1 MKKFLL
7 AAIFLV
13 TFTNVFAATKKAE
26 SSNDSD
32 SVKNEEALTTEI
44 AEDEAILE
52 SIELED
58 KSVDTDAEQENKSKK
73 KTSAKKNSSK
83 TSTKASVQ
91 SSNQISKKE
100 LKDIE
105 DLNAQLVD
113 DEDQNPVFMEE
124 TVRRLPPDL
133 DGYDHPLVE
142 KYRKQ
147 FLRTGG
153 RKYLAAMV
161 EAGNLYWQY
170 IREKIEEYNMPHC
183 LLYLPI
189 VESSFKP
196 TAKSRSGALGMWQFM
211 ENSMKPFLKK
221 TEFVDER
228 LDPWKSTEAAFLKL
242 QDNYKQFGDWEIAI
256 AAYNCGAGAM
266 AKVTKNNPDKD
277 FWYLAENKLLK
288 SETLDYVPK
297 LLAICDLMQNAE
309 YYGLELPEE
318 EDIEEDAFTYIK
330 MTGAVPL
337 SQLALAAGLETSD
350 ISSLNTALYRG
361 ITIPGYELRIPTE
374 LETTITEALEK
385 IKDHEF
391 SNAHVVV
398 KGETLWGIS
407 RTYGVSVDAICQA
420 NGISENSILSIGK
433 TLFVPI
439 LK

>member
-1 MKKFLL
+1 MMKKFLL
-7 AAIFLV
+7 AVIIAVAV
-13 TFTNVFAATKKAE
+13 TNAYAATKKTE

-32 SVKNEEALTTEI
+32 STQEETAITVEI
-44 AEDEAILE
+44 AEEEAIL
-52 SIELED
+52 
-58 KSVDTDAEQENKSKK
+58 KSQENTDSSTTKQNKKTKK
-73 KTSAKKNSSK
+73 KTSVEDCVKLSDN
-83 TSTKASVQ
+83 
-91 SSNQISKKE
+91 E
-100 LKDIE
+100 LKNELKYHLDS
-105 DLNAQLVD
+105 QPVD

-133 DGYDHPLVE
+133 DGYDHPMVE

-147 FLRTGG
+147 FLSTGG

-161 EAGNLYWQY
+161 EAGNLYWEY
-170 IREKIEEYNMPHC
+170 IRKKIEEYNMPHC

-221 TEFVDER
+221 TEFIDER

-266 AKVTKNNPDKD
+266 AKVTKQNPDKD

-297 LLAICDLMQNAE
+297 LLAICDLMQNAQ
-309 YYGLELPEE
+309 YYELELPEE
-318 EDIEEDAFTYIK
+318 KDIEEDAFTYVK
-330 MTGAVPL
+330 MTSAVPL
-337 SQLALAAGLETSD
+337 SQLALAAGLETSE
-350 ISSLNTALYRG
+350 ISNLNTALYRG

-374 LETTITEALEK
+374 LEETITEALEK